1 MSTFY
6 TDGRAEQ
13 RHIFLLGSG
22 TASWMQPPKEWE
34 PDTTAG
40 FPSLL
45 AALGRIEF
53 YFTLILTGMTLLVA
67 AL

>member
-1 MSTFY
+1 
-6 TDGRAEQ
+6 
-13 RHIFLLGSG
+13 
-22 TASWMQPPKEWE
+22 MQPPKEWE

-53 YFTLILTGMTLLVA
+53 YFTLILTVTTLLTA
-67 AL
+67 SL